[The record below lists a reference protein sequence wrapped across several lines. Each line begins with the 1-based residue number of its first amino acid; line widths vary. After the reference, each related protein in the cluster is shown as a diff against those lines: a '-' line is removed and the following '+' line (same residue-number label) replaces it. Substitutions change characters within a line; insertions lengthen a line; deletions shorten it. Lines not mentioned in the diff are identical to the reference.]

1 MTPDDLRALLASDEA
16 LAPDAS
22 EALAGVRTGIS
33 RRKRRGQAVIGAVVV
48 LALILAGT
56 AFAQPW
62 RGDQGGDDRLAGVPT
77 PSPSPATSPTPSP
90 SPSPLPT
97 PSPAASPSA
106 SAVPGP
112 RPPSAMPSPPP
123 RSPTASPSPAVDAR
137 PTLRASGLRIGAVD
151 VPLGMPYSQ
160 ALKRLQAAMG
170 APERTALYNSTTCP
184 GRDIEV
190 LFYDSGNLHLIFAAA
205 RVDGEDV
212 AGEHRLYGITTSTD
226 GTSRPSTLISADGL
240 ALRVGSRLGD
250 IKAAARQRGLDLE
263 VSPAREPQPG
273 PFGASVTLTTSTGP
287 VWGNLGADSSDDAT
301 VDAWTVGGS
310 CGD

>member
-1 MTPDDLRALLASDEA
+1 MTPDELRALFASDEA
-16 LAPDAS
+16 LAPD
-22 EALAGVRTGIS
+22 EHEVLTGVRAGIA
-33 RRKRRGQAVIGAVVV
+33 RRRRRGQAVIGAAVV

-56 AFAQPW
+56 DIAQPW
-62 RGDQGGDDRLAGVPT
+62 QGNRGNADDRLAGVTT
-77 PSPSPATSPTPSP
+77 PPPSP
-90 SPSPLPT
+90 SPSPTPRPSGAASPA
-97 PSPAASPSA
+97 PSPSPVPVPRAPSAAPSSPPRSPSA
-106 SAVPGP
+106 S
-112 RPPSAMPSPPP
+112 PSS
-123 RSPTASPSPAVDAR
+123 SVDAR
-137 PTLRASGLRIGAVD
+137 PTLLASGLRIGSVE
-151 VPLGMPYSQ
+151 VPLGLPYSQ

-170 APERTALYNSTTCP
+170 APERTALYTGTTCP

-190 LFYDSGNLHLIFAAA
+190 LVYDSGNLHLRFAAA
-205 RVDGEDV
+205 HVDGEVV

-250 IKAAARQRGLDLE
+250 IRAAARQRGLDLE

-273 PFGASVTLTTSTGP
+273 PFGASVTLTTSKGP
-287 VWGNLGADSSDDAT
+287 VWGNLGPDSSDDAT